1 MSDVEPDQ
9 ACVPFQPVETPIW
22 FDMLSAL
29 QKGMAETTKL
39 LAEMRAG
46 RPSAPYTAR
55 PDSEESDAPASEEA
69 NTPASEEANQPA
81 SEEAIAQCSE
91 EASNSR
97 VEAEP
102 SDSHWDKPSEDD
114 AISLFGGNDF

>member
-9 ACVPFQPVETPIW
+9 ACEPSQPVETPIW

-39 LAEMRAG
+39 LAEMRAE

-55 PDSEESDAPASEEA
+55 PDLEESEPPASEEA

-81 SEEAIAQCSE
+81 VENCLQTSS
-91 EASNSR
+91 STSPNSILSR
-97 VEAEP
+97 YRCIINQP
-102 SDSHWDKPSEDD
+102 
-114 AISLFGGNDF
+114 I